1 MANRETEADTLGG
14 AAQVDFMTSGEVVK
28 FELEGDD
35 AVRRWREILGPTN
48 SEVARKEAAG
58 SVRARYGK
66 DMQRNAAHGSDS
78 AASAA
83 RELAL
88 MFSADP

>member
-48 SEVARKEAAG
+48 SKKR
-58 SVRARYGK
+58 SVPKQLSRW
-66 DMQRNAAHGSDS
+66 
-78 AASAA
+78 
-83 RELAL
+83 
-88 MFSADP
+88 